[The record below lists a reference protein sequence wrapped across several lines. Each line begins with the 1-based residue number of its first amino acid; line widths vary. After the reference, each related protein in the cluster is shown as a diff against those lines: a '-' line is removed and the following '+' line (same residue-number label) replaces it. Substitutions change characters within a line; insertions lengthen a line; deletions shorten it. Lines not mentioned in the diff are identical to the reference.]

1 MSIRIE
7 DVTKKFASNPV
18 LAPLRLN
25 IKDGEILALLGP
37 SGSGKTTLL
46 RMIAGLESCEEGKI
60 FFQNRDVTNL
70 HARNRK
76 VGFVFQH
83 YALFD
88 NMTVRENIAFGLSIL
103 PKKQRPK
110 KSFINKKVENLLEMI
125 KLENFGY
132 RYPASLSGGQ
142 KQRVALARALATE
155 PEVLLLDEP
164 FGALDALVSKDLRVW
179 LKNLHEDLKF
189 TSIFVTHNQEE
200 AFELAD
206 RVAILNEGKIEQLGA
221 PIELFNRPKNRFV
234 FDFLGKVNVF
244 SGKLEQDIFTSDKAY
259 FILPDYK
266 KSCFG
271 DIYFRSHEISAT
283 RTKNKNNNLEFVVES
298 VSPVAAEVRLELGS
312 QNFVTAKNWE
322 VTLSH
327 QEQSQLKF
335 KKGDL
340 CYLNAR
346 VGHFFEQEAEIPA
359 HIYWSSSF
367 YSI

>member
-7 DVTKKFASNPV
+7 KVTKKFASNPV
-18 LAPLRLN
+18 LAPLTLD
-25 IKDGEILALLGP
+25 IKDGEMLALLGP

-46 RMIAGLESCEEGKI
+46 RMIAGLESCEDGKI

-70 HARNRK
+70 HTKLRK
-76 VGFVFQH
+76 IGFVFQH
-83 YALFD
+83 YALFN
-88 NMTVRENIAFGLSIL
+88 NMTVRDNIGFGLSVL
-103 PKKQRPK
+103 PKKHRPNK
-110 KSFINKKVENLLEMI
+110 EFIDKKVDDLLEMI
-125 KLENFGY
+125 KLTDLGY

-179 LKNLHEDLKF
+179 LKSLHEELKF

-200 AFELAD
+200 AFELAN
-206 RVAILNEGKIEQLGA
+206 RVAILNNGKIEQVGA

-234 FDFLGKVNVF
+234 FDFLGNVNIF
-244 SGKLEQDIFTSDKAY
+244 SGKLEQDIFSNDAAH
-259 FILPDYK
+259 FVLPDYK

-271 DIYFRSHEISAT
+271 DIYFRSHEIKASRCKST
-283 RTKNKNNNLEFVVES
+283 SNNLEFVVEC
-298 VSPVAAEVRLELGS
+298 VSPIGAEVRLELTG
-312 QNFVTAKNWE
+312 QNFASARNWE

-327 QEQSQLKF
+327 FEQSQLKF
-335 KKGDL
+335 QKGDI
-340 CYLNAR
+340 CYLDLR
-346 VGHFFEQEAEIPA
+346 VGHFFAKDAEIPE
-359 HIYWSSSF
+359 HIYWGDSS